1 MKSIANL
8 RIGELDINDPKYK
21 GYVGEI
27 TFVIA
32 RKGKA
37 KNYNIETNNFNS
49 LFDVVDMEYGSV
61 QVKTATLICEEW
73 KFTDIKTENCNNVLI
88 GMDKNYPWL
97 DVECVYI
104 IPAYMLG
111 MDQSV
116 TISKHLSSKRQERI
130 LQYYGKFKVYH
141 EQYNDA
147 YHILV
152 SYMSDNRLS
161 IECVKELLKRLEDNE
176 SRL

>member
-1 MKSIANL
+1 M
-8 RIGELDINDPKYK
+8 
-21 GYVGEI
+21 
-27 TFVIA
+27 
-32 RKGKA
+32 
-37 KNYNIETNNFNS
+37 
-49 LFDVVDMEYGSV
+49 FDVVDMEYGSV
-61 QVKTATLICEEW
+61 QVKTATLICGGW
-73 KFTDIKTENCNNVLI
+73 KFTDIKTDNCDNVVI

-104 IPAYMLG
+104 VPAYMLG

-116 TISKHLSSKRQERI
+116 TISKHVSSKRQERI
-130 LQYYGKFKVYH
+130 LQYYGKFKVDH
-141 EQYNDA
+141 ERYNDA

-152 SYMSDNRLS
+152 SYMSNNRLS